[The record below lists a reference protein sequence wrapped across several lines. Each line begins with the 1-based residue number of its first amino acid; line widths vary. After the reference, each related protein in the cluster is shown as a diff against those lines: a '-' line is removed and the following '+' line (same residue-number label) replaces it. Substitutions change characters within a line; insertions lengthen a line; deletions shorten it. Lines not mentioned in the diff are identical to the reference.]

1 MERTSEL
8 GRQRKPFSIFTTSTF
23 SWFMGAILFFMTVT
37 VAIEDIDVGKASW
50 SIVPLIVFCIC
61 YCLAGCLIRQCRKTG
76 GVFVLSLSP
85 VLVVSII
92 AFDMSDVLNVPGLIL
107 VVMALLSWKHLN
119 VKGFL

>member
-1 MERTSEL
+1 
-8 GRQRKPFSIFTTSTF
+8 
-23 SWFMGAILFFMTVT
+23 MGAILFFMTVT